1 MILFVQTAF
10 LGDLLLSIPTLKQL
24 RKIYPN
30 QEIHLVCRKGLGS
43 IIKKFDL
50 VDIVHDDFA
59 STKPTLGE
67 WRRRFKD
74 KSFDLLLCPHESSR
88 SRLFCMLTT
97 AKVKIGYKFFLS
109 KFVFTQS
116 ISRPKHLPEAL
127 RQMFLLTTI
136 DLEMNKE
143 LSQLPRQFQTYN
155 QVPQWS
161 SMVMYSESQKREF
174 KRELCERLNVD
185 KSHAVVAI
193 APGSVWA
200 TKRWPLEHFVEVAK
214 DLIDQQKVVIIVGS
228 KDEKPLGEEIQRRV
242 PEVMNLCGETSLAT
256 LSEVLGACDALV
268 CNDSGSMH
276 MAAVANTPIVS
287 VFGPTVLE
295 FGYQP
300 WSNDFIVLE
309 KKNLKCRPCSLH
321 GGEKCP
327 IGTHECMKMIRSDEA
342 IAALGSFVDIK

>member
-24 RKIYPN
+24 RKIYPH

-67 WRRRFKD
+67 WRRRFKG

-88 SRLFCMLTT
+88 SRLLCMLTT

-109 KFVFTQS
+109 KLVFTQS
-116 ISRPKHLPEAL
+116 ISRPKHLPETL
-127 RQMFLLTTI
+127 RQMFLLKTI
-136 DLEMNKE
+136 DPELNKE
-143 LSQLPRQFQTYN
+143 LSQLPLQFQTYN
-155 QVPQWS
+155 QVPKWS
-161 SMVMYSESQKREF
+161 SMVMYSDSQKREF

-193 APGSVWA
+193 APGSVWP

-256 LSEVLGACDALV
+256 LSEVLGACNALV

-342 IAALGSFVDIK
+342 IAALRSFVDIN